1 MWLPSLARHN
11 QVTHP
16 FMISSAAMV
25 LNAAVILCAGHLA
38 DRCRGCFGAVAVVG
52 AVGTAC
58 IAVQAASAYS
68 DLHEGDDKTR
78 TLEMHLILA
87 LALGIFIGPI
97 QAWTV
102 SSLRGGAD
110 VRCSQ
115 FAVAYNL
122 CVGLFSG
129 TVPANATALKRT
141 GGAAPALYLITVAEL
156 SRAIFTIVA
165 VELCGQR
172 PDVSDCKTPSLT
184 LGEGLCVCVNVA
196 ACKNS
201 NVKS

>member
-25 LNAAVILCAGHLA
+25 LNAAVILCASHLA

-68 DLHEGDDKTR
+68 DLHEGDDRTR

-97 QAWTV
+97 QAWMV

-129 TVPANATALKRT
+129 TAPASATALKRT
-141 GGAAPALYLITVAEL
+141 GGAAPALYLIAVAEL
-156 SRAIFTIVA
+156 SIFTIVA

-172 PDVSDCKTPSLT
+172 PDASDYKTPSLT
-184 LGEGLCVCVNVA
+184 LGEGLCI
-196 ACKNS
+196 
-201 NVKS
+201 